1 MIEEIIAPKTL
12 VSLLLSIVVILF
24 VIIVWRLC
32 KKAYAKYVADMDRE
46 KWTVVRVLIGIFKY
60 VVICATVLVVL
71 QLNGINVS
79 SAIAGLGIAS
89 AIVGLALQDVLKD
102 VIMGINIITE
112 SFFSVG
118 DVVEYRGIEGVITG
132 FSVRTTKIKSIY
144 DQSVMTVCNRNIS
157 EIRKCSPMVDID
169 IPLSYDEDVRKVHK
183 IMQEIS
189 QKIAAV
195 EGIDSSIYKGTERFD
210 DSAVIYKMRFFC
222 QPEKKPDMRR
232 AAIKIIQEGLEK
244 SGMRIPYRQLDVH
257 ED

>member
-1 MIEEIIAPKTL
+1 
-12 VSLLLSIVVILF
+12 
-24 VIIVWRLC
+24 
-32 KKAYAKYVADMDRE
+32 
-46 KWTVVRVLIGIFKY
+46 
-60 VVICATVLVVL
+60 
-71 QLNGINVS
+71 
-79 SAIAGLGIAS
+79 
-89 AIVGLALQDVLKD
+89 
-102 VIMGINIITE
+102 
-112 SFFSVG
+112 
-118 DVVEYRGIEGVITG
+118 
-132 FSVRTTKIKSIY
+132 
-144 DQSVMTVCNRNIS
+144 
-157 EIRKCSPMVDID
+157 MVDID